1 MQYQDVIAVCLLYS
15 FLMAMTVSAFAAGRN
30 RGALNWF
37 VIGLFFHLPALIL
50 VLVLPRG
57 VTRAPRRPRPRVQY
71 AMPSDSND
79 SVHALKR
86 LAHLK
91 INGAIDDAEY
101 VAKKAELL
109 ARV

>member
-1 MQYQDVIAVCLLYS
+1 MQHQDIIAICLLYA

-30 RGALNWF
+30 RGALDWF
-37 VIGLFFHLPALIL
+37 VIGLFFHLPALIV

-57 VTRAPRRPRPRVQY
+57 VRKAPRRRQQY
-71 AMPSDSND
+71 ARPSDSND
-79 SVHALKR
+79 SFQALKR

-91 INGAIDDAEY
+91 ICGAIDDAEY